1 MLIHEAATRTGLPA
15 RRIRCYESLGLV
27 RAARQG
33 EGAYRSFSDGDL
45 ERLRFIAGS
54 RRAGLSL
61 DEVAAVLRHRDSGVA
76 PCDEVLAAID
86 RQIGSVDSALH
97 ELRQL
102 HARLLRLRRE
112 GAALPRDDVLGERCI
127 CSLVKSLA

>member
-15 RRIRCYESLGLV
+15 RRIRYYESLGLV

-61 DEVAAVLRHRDSGVA
+61 DEVAAVLGVSEVTVRRRFRIAKAWLYRRLSGRE
-76 PCDEVLAAID
+76 P
-86 RQIGSVDSALH
+86 VD
-97 ELRQL
+97 
-102 HARLLRLRRE
+102 
-112 GAALPRDDVLGERCI
+112 GN
-127 CSLVKSLA
+127 